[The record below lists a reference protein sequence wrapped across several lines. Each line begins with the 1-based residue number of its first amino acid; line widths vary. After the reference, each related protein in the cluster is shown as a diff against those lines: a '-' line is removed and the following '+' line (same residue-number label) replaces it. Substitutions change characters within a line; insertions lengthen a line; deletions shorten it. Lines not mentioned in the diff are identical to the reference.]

1 MISFVVLVVL
11 YVYGMRQRWDTN
23 RFVELQ
29 QLNQLEESLQIL
41 ETLLYLILNLVSIN
55 CEFTKH

>member
-41 ETLLYLILNLVSIN
+41 ETLLYLI
-55 CEFTKH
+55 